1 MSELRYR
8 IEGLDC
14 PHCAARLE
22 GKLKRIE
29 GVGGASV
36 DLSQGLILLSAKE
49 GLDDLTEAIQRAAD
63 EIEKGLFVRAIEGED
78 GTGGEEEGE
87 EESPLK
93 DRLVLGAAALAFALG
108 LCLPQA
114 ARPFCFV
121 IAWLLAGLEVLE
133 ASFRLLKGFALS
145 LFRRPVVSP
154 LDENLLMA
162 VATVGALALGDFAEG
177 ALVMLLFN
185 LGEQLQAAALRRS
198 RASIGALLA
207 VRPDH
212 ANLVLGEE
220 VRRVLPSAVRAG
232 DVIELRPGERV
243 PLDGVVLAGRG
254 SVDTRDMTGESLP
267 REAYEGVELLAG
279 FINQS
284 GLLRLRV
291 SRVAEESA
299 LSRSLNRIRDAVK
312 GRARAERFFTRFAK
326 VYTPIVVLLAALLT
340 LVPPLF
346 LGDFSQW
353 LYRALSF
360 LVISCPCALVLS
372 IPLSF
377 FCGIGAASRRGL
389 LCKGGAVLEQLA
401 KVDSVAFDKTGTLTL
416 GQLRVGKISPQGDL
430 GEEELLALA
439 ASAERAS
446 DHPIAKIIAAA
457 APGAPSAAR
466 VEELA
471 GRGLRAEL
479 DGETLLVG
487 NARLLGENGVAA
499 PELEGSGV
507 LVAKNGRYLGSIEL
521 EDSLHPDAKGTIEA
535 LRERGVRNIALL
547 SGDTKAVARGVAG
560 ALGIQVRGELLPDE
574 KVEALE
580 ALPGRVK
587 AYVGDGVNDAPC
599 LLAADVGVAIG
610 LSGADSAIEAAD
622 LVLLQGSPKGLVR
635 AKDIARATMANVK
648 QNAAFALGV
657 KALFL
662 ALAALGLAGMWLA
675 VFADVGVTLLCVLN
689 ALRLLGRGRGRA

>member
-14 PHCAARLE
+14 PNCAARLE
-22 GKLKRIE
+22 AKLKRID
-29 GVGGASV
+29 GVDDASV
-36 DLSQGLILLSAKE
+36 DLSQGLILLSAKKSLE
-49 GLDDLTEAIQRAAD
+49 GLSESIQKAAD
-63 EIEKGLFVRAIEGED
+63 ETERGLSVRAVEED
-78 GTGGEEEGE
+78 DEDEAEE
-87 EESPLK
+87 EESPWK
-93 DRLVLGAAALAFALG
+93 DRLLLGGAALAFALG
-108 LCLPQA
+108 LLLPQA
-114 ARPFCFV
+114 AKPFCFV
-121 IAWLLAGLEVLE
+121 AAWLLAGLEVLE
-133 ASFRLLKGFALS
+133 TTFRLLKGFFVS
-145 LFRRPVVSP
+145 LVRRPLVSP

-162 VATVGALALGDFAEG
+162 VATIGALALGDFAEG
-177 ALVMLLFN
+177 AIVMLLFN

-212 ANLVLGEE
+212 ANLVVGEE
-220 VRRVLPSAVRAG
+220 LRRVEPAAVRVG

-243 PLDGVVLAGRG
+243 PLDGVVLSGSG

-267 REAYEGVELLAG
+267 REAFEGVELLAG

-291 SRVAEESA
+291 SRAAADSA
-299 LSRSLNRIRDAVK
+299 LSRSLVRIRDAVK
-312 GRARAERFFTRFAK
+312 GRAQAERFFRRFAK
-326 VYTPIVVLLAALLT
+326 VYTPVVVLLAALLA
-340 LVPPLF
+340 LLPPLF
-346 LGDFSQW
+346 VGDFSTW

-416 GQLRVGKISPQGDL
+416 GKLRVGKLNPEGSL
-430 GEEELLALA
+430 GEEELLRLA
-439 ASAERAS
+439 ASAERSS
-446 DHPIAKIIAAA
+446 DHPIAKIIASA
-457 APGAPSAAR
+457 APNAPKASH
-466 VEELA
+466 VEEFA
-471 GRGLRAEL
+471 GRGLRAQL
-479 DGETLLVG
+479 DGGTLLVG
-487 NARLLGENGVAA
+487 NARLLRENGIDA
-499 PELEGSGV
+499 PALEGSGV
-507 LVAKNGRYLGSIEL
+507 LVAQNGRYLGSIQL
-521 EDSLHPDAKGTIEA
+521 EDSLHPDAFGTIEA
-535 LRERGVRNIALL
+535 LRQRGVQSIALL
-547 SGDTKAVARGVAG
+547 SGDVKAVAQGVAG
-560 ALGIQVRGELLPDE
+560 TLGIAVRGELLPDE
-574 KVEALE
+574 KVEALQ

-635 AKDIARATMANVK
+635 AIDIARATMANVK

-689 ALRLLGRGRGRA
+689 ALRLLRYGSDRRA